1 LRGKGV
7 FICVEG
13 LDGSGKTTQTRLL
26 VRRLRKKGYTA
37 IATAEP
43 SKGKIGKFIKEHYLH
58 GEKRSSSTVEAL
70 LFAADRFEHVQNE
83 VKPCLDLGKIVVSD
97 RYYYSSF
104 AYQGAAGLE
113 LEWIKNVNSKTIHP
127 DLALFIDVAPE
138 NVVERLK
145 RKKSVMENMDTQKR
159 ARDFYLK
166 FVAEGELVRIDGNG
180 SKEQIA
186 DLLLKEV
193 LSFLGS
199 PWDQP

>member
-26 VRRLRKKGYTA
+26 VRRLRKKGYPA

-43 SKGKIGKFIKEHYLH
+43 SRGKIGKFIKEHYLH

-159 ARDFYLK
+159 VRDFYLK